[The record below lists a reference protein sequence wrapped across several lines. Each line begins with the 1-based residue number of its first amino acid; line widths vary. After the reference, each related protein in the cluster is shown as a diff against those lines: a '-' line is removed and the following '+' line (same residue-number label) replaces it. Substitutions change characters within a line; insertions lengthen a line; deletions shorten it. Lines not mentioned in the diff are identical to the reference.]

1 MSNET
6 PVLEAETRTKLG
18 SRYAI
23 RLRDAGRL
31 PAVVYG
37 HKQGAVHVSIDAR
50 SFNDIAE
57 SSAHLIEVK
66 VDGTAEPCLIKA
78 IQYDHLDRH
87 AVHVDLARVNLDE
100 AVEIEL
106 EVEFEGEADAL
117 KEAGSMLDVPHN
129 TVVISCKANAIPER
143 LTYDISEMKVDEPV
157 HARELTLPS
166 GVSLV
171 SEPEMTIA
179 QIIIRAAVADDTEAA
194 AEGGA
199 EPEVIGADK
208 ADDKA
213 AE

>member
-1 MSNET
+1 MSHET

-66 VDGTAEPCLIKA
+66 VDGTPEPCLIKA

-87 AVHVDLARVNLDE
+87 AVHVDLARVDLDE

-106 EVEFEGEADAL
+106 DIDFVGEAAGL
-117 KEAGSMLDVPHN
+117 KESGAMLDVPHN
-129 TVVISCKANAIPER
+129 SVVVSCKANNIPDKLEHDIAA
-143 LTYDISEMKVDEPV
+143 LTVGASV
-157 HARELTLPS
+157 HASDLALPAGVALVTEGELML
-166 GVSLV
+166 
-171 SEPEMTIA
+171 A
-179 QIIIRAAVADDTEAA
+179 HIIVQAAVADDAGETE
-194 AEGGA
+194 GSD
-199 EPEVIGADK
+199 EPEVIGGEK
-208 ADDKA
+208 AN
-213 AE
+213 EGE